1 MNKNRGNF
9 ITIEGGEG
17 TGKTTLVNSLK
28 KFIESKGIECFV
40 TREPG
45 GTKTAED
52 LRSIL
57 INNDFDLDQELD
69 ILSFARSEHVSKTIK
84 EKLKKGIW
92 VISDRFFD
100 STLAY
105 QGFMNL
111 ERFNEIQQY
120 CHLAAGECIPD
131 FTIWLDL
138 DATTGLERVK
148 EKNNFEKRGLNFHE
162 KIRNNF
168 EKVSNEYP
176 MRVIKININE
186 KNEEVV
192 FNLASSLL
200 RGYFSELK

>member
-120 CHLAAGECIPD
+120 CHLAAGECTPD

-138 DATTGLERVK
+138 DAGTGLERVK

>member
-1 MNKNRGNF
+1 
-9 ITIEGGEG
+9 
-17 TGKTTLVNSLK
+17 
-28 KFIESKGIECFV
+28 
-40 TREPG
+40 
-45 GTKTAED
+45 
-52 LRSIL
+52 
-57 INNDFDLDQELD
+57 
-69 ILSFARSEHVSKTIK
+69 
-84 EKLKKGIW
+84 
-92 VISDRFFD
+92 
-100 STLAY
+100 
-105 QGFMNL
+105 MNL

-120 CHLAAGECIPD
+120 CHLAAGECTPD

-148 EKNNFEKRGLNFHE
+148 EKNNFEKRGLNFHK

>member
-1 MNKNRGNF
+1 MKENRGNF

-45 GTKTAED
+45 GTEIAED

-84 EKLKKGIW
+84 KKLKKGIW

-105 QGFMNL
+105 QGFMNV

-120 CHLAAGECIPD
+120 CHLAAGGCTPD

-138 DATTGLERVK
+138 DPGTGLERVK
-148 EKNNFEKRGLNFHE
+148 EKNNFEKRGLIFHE

-168 EKVSNEYP
+168 EKVSDEYP
-176 MRVIKININE
+176 IRVIKIDINE
-186 KNEEVV
+186 KNEETVLS
-192 FNLASSLL
+192 LASSLL
-200 RGYFSELK
+200 RGHFSELK

>member
-120 CHLAAGECIPD
+120 CHLAAGECTPD

-138 DATTGLERVK
+138 DPGTGLERVK
-148 EKNNFEKRGLNFHE
+148 EKNNFEKRGLSFHE

-176 MRVIKININE
+176 MRVIKVNINE

>member
-69 ILSFARSEHVSKTIK
+69 ILSFSRSEHVSKTIK

-120 CHLAAGECIPD
+120 CHLAAGECTPD

-138 DATTGLERVK
+138 DPGTGLERVK
-148 EKNNFEKRGLNFHE
+148 EKNNFEKRGLSFHE

-176 MRVIKININE
+176 MRVIKVNINE

>member
-120 CHLAAGECIPD
+120 CHLAAGECTPD

-148 EKNNFEKRGLNFHE
+148 EKNNFEKRGLNFHK

>member
-120 CHLAAGECIPD
+120 CHLAAGECTPD

>member
-1 MNKNRGNF
+1 MKENRGNF

-17 TGKTTLVNSLK
+17 TGKTTLANSLK

-84 EKLKKGIW
+84 DKLKKGIW

-111 ERFNEIQQY
+111 ERFKEIQQY
-120 CHLAAGECIPD
+120 CHLAAGEYTPD
-131 FTIWLDL
+131 LTIWLDL
-138 DATTGLERVK
+138 DPNTGLERAK
-148 EKNNFEKRGLNFHE
+148 EKNNFEKRGLNFHK

-168 EKVSNEYP
+168 EKVSDEYP
-176 MRVIKININE
+176 ARVIKIDINE
-186 KNEEVV
+186 KNEEIV

-200 RGYFSELK
+200 RGFFSELK